1 NTMMNQYCFEQ
12 YGTEMDEDALIAKQG
27 TVCQRLLDALMEE
40 PFLQQEFPKTTG
52 PELFNLDYLKKA
64 QERSGSTEIP
74 QQDVLATLSKFSAL
88 AIAQGIKMAT
98 HTAGKY
104 TVYISGGGL
113 HNPLLVA
120 HIRQE
125 LGGVKVST
133 FADLGLDPDAKE
145 ACLFAILANE
155 TLAGDDSNVKMI
167 KDSPAVCMGKLS
179 FPY

>member
-1 NTMMNQYCFEQ
+1 
-12 YGTEMDEDALIAKQG
+12 
-27 TVCQRLLDALMEE
+27 
-40 PFLQQEFPKTTG
+40 
-52 PELFNLDYLKKA
+52 
-64 QERSGSTEIP
+64 
-74 QQDVLATLSKFSAL
+74 
-88 AIAQGIKMAT
+88 MAT